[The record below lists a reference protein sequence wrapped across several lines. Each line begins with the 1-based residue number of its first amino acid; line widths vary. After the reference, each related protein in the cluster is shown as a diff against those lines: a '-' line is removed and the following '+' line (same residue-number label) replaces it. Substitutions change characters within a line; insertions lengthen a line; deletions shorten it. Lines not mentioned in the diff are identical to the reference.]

1 MTTKRLSL
9 GKRGEDFAADFLKK
23 KGYKI
28 KERNYRS
35 PLGEI
40 DIIAISGK
48 TTVFIE
54 VKTRSNT
61 KFGLPFEAV
70 NKRKQ
75 GQIAKT
81 ALYYM
86 SKNNIL
92 ESAAR
97 VDVVSL
103 ISNGDSFEAELIEN
117 AFDVAF

>member
-48 TTVFIE
+48 TLVFIE
-54 VKTRSNT
+54 VKTRSST

-70 NKRKQ
+70 TKRKQ

-86 SKNNIL
+86 AKKKIL
-92 ESAAR
+92 EHAAR
-97 VDVVSL
+97 VDVVSI
-103 ISNGDSFEAELIEN
+103 ISNGDTLKAELIEN

>member
-1 MTTKRLSL
+1 MTEKRLTL
-9 GKRGEDFAADFLKK
+9 GKKGEDFAADFLKK

-40 DIIAISGK
+40 DIIAISGQ
-48 TTVFIE
+48 TLVFIE
-54 VKTRSNT
+54 VKTRSSAR
-61 KFGLPFEAV
+61 FGLPFEAV

-86 SKNNIL
+86 AKKKIR
-92 ESAAR
+92 EHAAR
-97 VDVVSL
+97 IDVVSI
-103 ISNGDSFEAELIEN
+103 ISNGDSLKAELIEN

>member
-9 GKRGEDFAADFLKK
+9 GKRGEDFAANFLAN

-40 DIIAISGK
+40 DIIAISGQ
-48 TTVFIE
+48 TLVFVE
-54 VKTRSNT
+54 VKTRSNAN
-61 KFGLPFEAV
+61 FGLPFEAV

-86 SKNNIL
+86 AKKKIR
-92 ESAAR
+92 EHAAR
-97 VDVVSL
+97 VDIVSI
-103 ISNGDSFEAELIEN
+103 ISKGDNFEAELIEN